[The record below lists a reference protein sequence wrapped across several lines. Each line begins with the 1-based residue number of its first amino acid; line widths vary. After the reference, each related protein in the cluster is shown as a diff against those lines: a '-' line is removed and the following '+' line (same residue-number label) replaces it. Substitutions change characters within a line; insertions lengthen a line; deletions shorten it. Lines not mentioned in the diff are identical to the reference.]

1 MFPGT
6 GEKVEVYF
14 HIAAYLLQNRNVKR
28 VILDFEKKH
37 TNPGTYLKPFRRSC

>member
-14 HIAAYLLQNRNVKR
+14 HIAAYLLQNRNEKR
-28 VILDFEKKH
+28 VILDFEK
-37 TNPGTYLKPFRRSC
+37 NDYPLCYLN